1 MVVKED
7 GSKWACSSCLKGHR
21 VSGCQHI
28 DRELTLVPKKGRPV
42 TQCQHCR
49 QERKKRS
56 AHVSCD
62 CGSSEKQHHSKEKCI
77 HLRDAEERAKAGH
90 LDDQHLEKDP
100 AHLAAV
106 AEEQGCCCH
115 HGGKCTC
122 AILKQETDDDVAAL
136 HGPAVKPRLEKT
148 ISDTSITVFTNGH
161 HKPVHRKNHAAHEC
175 GMPYKI
181 PMPRFHTEDIVGNAA
196 RRSVDSLALDNNMPY
211 QPSAFA
217 PQTSAP
223 FNTERRKSKS
233 EQPSPRLSPIG
244 QICNGPA
251 DSKLNSIDFTTL
263 TQTQTNQSI
272 QSTMSESFGYPS
284 YDNMSGA
291 TDNTFDWS
299 AAPSADPSGM
309 PNNNY
314 FGVWPT
320 SSDNSNMGQPALTA
334 ASSGTTSEID
344 EMPQMEDAYGV
355 VMPSIQEDVDFDL
368 INLPSG
374 NSPQANRRSLPPGF
388 FGNLD
393 QMMPGMYPEF
403 QTSVDNVDTTAE
415 NKPRDQQSNLS
426 SSFDETWQMPA
437 RQLPAMSQRALG
449 GLPAGNRLQS
459 RSLGPADAPGD
470 EIIRQLFPDID
481 INSTNTFRPTS
492 SPQMDFSLSKITT
505 GPQMSAITSSPVD
518 FSPMDADVGFTS
530 QGFSDGSMTIPNDT
544 FGSPYEIDQDFS
556 SQDFTG
562 NWSQ

>member
-1 MVVKED
+1 M
-7 GSKWACSSCLKGHR
+7 
-21 VSGCQHI
+21 
-28 DRELTLVPKKGRPV
+28 PKKGRPV

-77 HLRDAEERAKAGH
+77 HLREAEERAKAGH
-90 LDDQHLEKDP
+90 VDDYHLETDP

-122 AILKQETDDDVAAL
+122 AILKTETDEGVAAL
-136 HGPAVKPRLEKT
+136 HGPAVKPRLEKMT
-148 ISDTSITVFTNGH
+148 SDTAITVFTNGH

-175 GMPYKI
+175 GMPYKV
-181 PMPRFHTEDIVGNAA
+181 PMPRFNTANCATSAA
-196 RRSVDSLALDNNMPY
+196 RRSMDSLALDNNMPY

-223 FNTERRKSKS
+223 FNAGRRGSKS
-233 EQPSPRLSPIG
+233 EQPSPKLSPIG
-244 QICNGPA
+244 QVCIGPG
-251 DSKLNSIDFTTL
+251 DSKHSLNSIDFTTL
-263 TQTQTNQSI
+263 TQIQTNQSI
-272 QSTMSESFGYPS
+272 QSTMSDSFGYPS
-284 YDNMSGA
+284 YETMSGV
-291 TDNTFDWS
+291 TENTFDWS
-299 AAPSADPSGM
+299 AGPSADPSGM

-320 SSDNSNMGQPALTA
+320 SSDNSNAGQPALTA

-344 EMPQMEDAYGV
+344 EIPPMEDVYGV
-355 VMPSIQEDVDFDL
+355 AMPSIQEDVDFDL
-368 INLPSG
+368 INVPSG
-374 NSPQANRRSLPPGF
+374 NSPQTNRRSLPPSF

-403 QTSVDNVDTTAE
+403 QATVDNVNVPDE
-415 NKPRDQQSNLS
+415 NKIRNQQSNLS

-437 RQLPAMSQRALG
+437 RPFPGMPQRSLG
-449 GLPAGNRLQS
+449 GLPAGPRPQS
-459 RSLGPADAPGD
+459 RSLGHANAPGD

-481 INSTNTFRPTS
+481 INGNNTFPPTS
-492 SPQMDFSLSKITT
+492 SPQMDFSPNKITT
-505 GPQMSAITSSPVD
+505 GQQMLGITSSPID

-530 QGFSDGSMTIPNDT
+530 QPFSDGSMSIPNDT

-556 SQDFTG
+556 SQDFSG
-562 NWSQ
+562 DWSQ